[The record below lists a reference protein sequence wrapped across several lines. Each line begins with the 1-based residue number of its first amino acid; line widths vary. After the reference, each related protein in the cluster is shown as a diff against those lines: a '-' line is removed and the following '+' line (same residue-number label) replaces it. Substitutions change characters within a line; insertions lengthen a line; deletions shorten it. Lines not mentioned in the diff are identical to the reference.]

1 MANEDPRR
9 FGRPL
14 RHSYAEYGV
23 IVSGPILRLV
33 ALRKQLDR
41 SLASTSCLHRGYIRM
56 AAQVK
61 FNTLGAQDIKRL
73 RFAV

>member
-9 FGRPL
+9 FGHPL

-23 IVSGPILRLV
+23 IVSGSIVRLV
-33 ALRKQLDR
+33 ALRMQLDR
-41 SLASTSCLHRGYIRM
+41 SLLSTSCLHRGYIRM
-56 AAQVK
+56 AARAK
-61 FNTLGAQDIKRL
+61 FNTLGAQDFKPL